1 MNSSR
6 RCYDTKVK
14 YLARVDLLPP
24 SFTNQINR
32 SLLWKWKQETN
43 DKYFGGELTIDLDK
57 HYDILKKFS
66 EHKKAQ
72 KVFLA
77 YLRLAVTFQ
86 KLVSSSDAFYKILH
100 EQKELVVDSIQ
111 RVSKTLP
118 LEKAVRIFNIS
129 TRTYYNWLLTSK
141 TNCFESF
148 FQACNRVYS
157 SQLTRPEI
165 NKMKDL
171 LTDSRFLHWP
181 VTSLAHYA
189 SRNNILHLHLKTWYK
204 YVPLLNIKRKI
215 PLHRRKKNHVSIRA
229 SKPNEKWHA
238 DVTVFTTLNNTKYY
252 IYLVMD
258 NFSRY
263 ILSWKI
269 SDKLCAK
276 TRLETFQEAYQLS
289 SSIYPDSETELI
301 VDGGSENN
309 NLLVNDYIENKIP
322 SIRKTV
328 ALKNVYFSN
337 SMAEALNKILKYQ
350 YLYRQPIYDFRSLE
364 TTFQNGV
371 EDYNFQRPH
380 IGIGGLTPYES
391 FTGVKI
397 NNSYYRNQRILA
409 RENRIAFNKRNICK
423 SCVKN

>member
-1 MNSSR
+1 MNLSR
-6 RCYDTKVK
+6 SCYDTKVK
-14 YLARVDLLPP
+14 YLARVNLLPS
-24 SFTNQINR
+24 SFSGQINR

-43 DKYFGGELTIDLDK
+43 DKYFGHELTIDLNK
-57 HYDILKKFS
+57 HYEVLKKFA

-72 KVFLA
+72 RVFIA
-77 YLRLAVTFQ
+77 YLRLALTFQ
-86 KLVSSSDAFYKILH
+86 KLVSSSEAFYKTLH

-111 RVSKTLP
+111 RVSKILS
-118 LEKAVRIFNIS
+118 LEKAVRVFNIS
-129 TRTYYNWLLTSK
+129 TKTYYNWLLTSK
-141 TNCFESF
+141 TKCFESF

-157 SQLTRPEI
+157 SQLTKPEI

-171 LTDSRFLHWP
+171 LVDSRFLHWP
-181 VTSLAHYA
+181 VTSIAHYA
-189 SRNNILHLHLKTWYK
+189 SRNDILHIHLKTWYK
-204 YVPLLNIKRKI
+204 YVRLLNIKRMI
-215 PLHRRKKNHVSIRA
+215 PLHRRKKTHISIRA
-229 SKPNEKWHA
+229 SSPSEKWHA
-238 DVTVFTTLNNTKYY
+238 DVTLFTTLDNTKYY
-252 IYLVMD
+252 IYLVVD

-289 SSIYPDSETELI
+289 SSIYPDSQTELI

-309 NLLVNDYIENKIP
+309 NLLVDDYIETEIP
-322 SIRKTV
+322 SIKKTI
-328 ALKNVYFSN
+328 ALKNVSFSN

-350 YLYRQPIYDFRSLE
+350 YLYRQPIIDFNSLE
-364 TTFQNGV
+364 FTLRKGI

-380 IGIGGLTPYES
+380 IGISGLTPYEA

-397 NNSYYRNQRILA
+397 NLNYYRNQRISA

-423 SCVKN
+423 TCFTK